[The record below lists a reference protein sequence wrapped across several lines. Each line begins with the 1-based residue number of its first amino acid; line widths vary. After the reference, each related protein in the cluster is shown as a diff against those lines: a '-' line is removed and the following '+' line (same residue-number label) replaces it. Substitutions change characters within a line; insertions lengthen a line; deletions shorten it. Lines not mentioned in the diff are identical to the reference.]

1 MEELVFEK
9 RDKALCSSKSVAEKF
24 RKHHKNVLGKID
36 GLIESMPKNEQ
47 THFYKSEAVNEQN
60 GESYPIYLMDRD
72 GYSLLA
78 MGFTGNEAMK
88 WKLNY
93 IHAFD
98 AMESALK
105 ERNTELWVEQRQQGK
120 LTRKSETDE
129 IQLLIEYA
137 KTQGSTHANMLYMTY
152 SKLAN
157 KMAGISDRDTA
168 TFSQLNNLSFIENII
183 LNQIRIGMER
193 CMGYKDIYRDCKR
206 QIELFKDIAYLE
218 TA

>member
-24 RKHHKNVLGKID
+24 RKHHKNVLRKID
-36 GLIESMPKNEQ
+36 GLIEGMPKNEQ

-98 AMESALK
+98 AMESAPK

>member
-9 RDKALCSSKSVAEKF
+9 RDKALCSSQSVAEKF
-24 RKHHKNVLGKID
+24 HKQHKNVLRKIENLLE
-36 GLIESMPKNEQ
+36 GMPKSEQ
-47 THFYKSEAVNEQN
+47 THFYKSESVNEQN

-78 MGFTGNEAMK
+78 MGFTGKEAMK
-88 WKLNY
+88 WKLEY
-93 IHAFD
+93 IHAFN
-98 AMESALK
+98 AMESMLK
-105 ERNTELWVEQRQQGK
+105 ERNTELWVEQRQHGK

-129 IQLLIEYA
+129 IQQLIGYA
-137 KTQGSTHANMLYMTY
+137 KAQGSEHSNMLYMTY

-168 TFSQLNNLSFIENII
+168 TFGQLNNLSFIENII
-183 LNQIRIGMER
+183 LNQIRVGMER
-193 CMGYKDIYRDCKR
+193 NMGYKEIYKDCKK

-218 TA
+218 AV